1 MFWICGKKSLGGGNI
16 RILGPEISLN
26 FSGLERRAV
35 YRSDLL
41 LASLDETA
49 GIDSRVEESR
59 RGKLAT

>member
-1 MFWICGKKSLGGGNI
+1 MVKNPLEEATSGYSDQ
-16 RILGPEISLN
+16 RSLN

-49 GIDSRVEESR
+49 SIDSRVEESR